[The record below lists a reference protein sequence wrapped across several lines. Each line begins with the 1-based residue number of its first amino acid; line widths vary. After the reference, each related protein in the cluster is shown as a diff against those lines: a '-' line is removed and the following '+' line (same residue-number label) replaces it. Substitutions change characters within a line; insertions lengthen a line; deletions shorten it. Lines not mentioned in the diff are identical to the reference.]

1 MPPFTRRAFV
11 GTGLTAV
18 SAARAAGANDRI
30 RLGIV
35 GTGGRGQYLMG
46 EANKAGGIQ
55 WVAVA
60 DAWDVRQQEGARV
73 AGGEV
78 ARYPDHRR
86 LLDRTDIDA
95 VIVATW
101 DNTHARI
108 AADAC
113 RAGKDVYVEKPM
125 TSRPE
130 QGAPLVKIVRETR
143 RVVQVGV

>member
-1 MPPFTRRAFV
+1 MRLMEHLTRRTVLGA
-11 GTGLTAV
+11 GL
-18 SAARAAGANDRI
+18 SAASASRVLGANDRI

-35 GTGGRGQYLMG
+35 GTGGRGSYLMG
-46 EANKAGGIQ
+46 EANRAGGIQ
-55 WVAVA
+55 WVAVC
-60 DAWDVRQQEGARV
+60 DAWDVRQAEGAKL

-78 ARYPDHRR
+78 VRYSDHRQ
-86 LLDRTDIDA
+86 LLDRQDVDA

-125 TSRPE
+125 
-130 QGAPLVKIVRETR
+130 
-143 RVVQVGV
+143 